1 MCGIA
6 GWLDESRELN
16 ERQDELLRMSE
27 ALRHRG
33 PDEHGAYIR
42 RHAALLH
49 RRLSVIDPENGQQ
62 PMSTLYEGEKYTIVY
77 NGELYNTAELRDELK
92 AAGFGFGT
100 RSDTEV
106 LLKAYCYYKEKC
118 AEKLNGIFA
127 FAVFEEGSKRLFL
140 CRDRVGV
147 KPLFYHQYDSG
158 FLFGSEIKAILQSGM
173 VAPAVGEEG
182 LYELFFLGPARTP
195 GNGIFKGIHEL
206 LPGEYAVY
214 EGGRL
219 TKHRYFRLTAHEHEA
234 GESETIEELRSLLTD
249 AVERQL
255 VSDVPLCFFLSG
267 GLDSSIICQ
276 TASNFFIRNSAS
288 PQTSI
293 QSLSHHAV
301 TAPFTK
307 GSRNRVIDTYSIE
320 YEDNRQY
327 FTRSLFQPNADYE
340 YIGMMVQSTGSR
352 HHEIVL
358 SNEDVLQALYPSV
371 TARDLPGYVDID
383 SSLLLFCQEIKKHF
397 TVALSGECADE
408 LFGGYPWY
416 HNHDILFED
425 CFPWS
430 REQDIRRS
438 VLKKG
443 ILPRGEDYVRQKY
456 LDTLKE
462 ADSLPSD
469 SRIDRRMREMF
480 ALNYYWFM
488 QCLLERKD
496 RCSMWSGLEV
506 RVPFCDYRL
515 IDYAYNLPW
524 ELKAYGGRE
533 KGIIRKA
540 FEDILPREIVY
551 RKKSPYPK
559 THNPVYMKLCA
570 EKVNEI
576 LGDKSRHIN
585 SLIDPDGVIA
595 IIEHPDSIRSPWYGQ
610 LMKAP
615 QILAY
620 LIQLDDWLENYH
632 VDVDI

>member
-6 GWLDESRELN
+6 GWLDQTRPIN
-16 ERQDELLRMSE
+16 EMDEVLQKMSDSLR
-27 ALRHRG
+27 RRG

-49 RRLSVIDPENGQQ
+49 RRLSVIDPENGHQ

-77 NGELYNTAELRDELK
+77 NGELYNTEELREELK
-92 AAGFGFGT
+92 AVGFGFGT

-127 FAVFEEGSKRLFL
+127 FAVFEENAGRLFL

-147 KPLFYHQYDSG
+147 KPLFYHTYKG
-158 FLFGSEIKAILQSGM
+158 GIVFGSEIKAILNSGT
-173 VAPAVGEEG
+173 VTPAIDEEG

-195 GNGIFKGIHEL
+195 GNGVFKGISEL

-214 EGGRL
+214 EDGKLR
-219 TKHRYFRLTAHEHEA
+219 KSRYFRLTAHPHEA
-234 GESETIEELRSLLTD
+234 DKKETVEKLRFLLTD
-249 AVERQL
+249 AIERQL
-255 VSDVPLCFFLSG
+255 VSDVPMCFFLSG
-267 GLDSSIICQ
+267 GLDSSVICQ
-276 TASNFFIRNSAS
+276 TAANFRKRNKLS
-288 PQTSI
+288 P
-293 QSLSHHAV
+293 
-301 TAPFTK
+301 
-307 GSRNRVIDTYSIE
+307 IDTYSVE
-320 YEDNRQY
+320 YADNRRY
-327 FTRSLFQPNADYE
+327 FTKSLFQPTADYE
-340 YIGMMVQSTGSR
+340 YIGLMVQSCGSR

-358 SNEDVLQALYPSV
+358 DNEDVLEALYPSV
-371 TARDLPGYVDID
+371 QARDLPGYVDID
-383 SSLLLFCQEIKKHF
+383 SSLLLFCKEIKKNF

-430 REQDIRRS
+430 REQGVRRQ

-443 ILPRGEDYVRQKY
+443 ILPKGEEYVRDRY
-456 LDTLKE
+456 LDTVRAVDTLPG
-462 ADSLPSD
+462 DSA
-469 SRIDRRMREMF
+469 IDRRMREMF

-496 RCSMWSGLEV
+496 RCSMYSGLEV

-515 IDYAYNLPW
+515 IDCAYNMPW
-524 ELKAYGGRE
+524 EYKALSGRE
-533 KGIIRKA
+533 KGVIRKA
-540 FEDILPREIVY
+540 FEGILPYDICY

-559 THNPVYMKLCA
+559 THNPVYMELCKK
-570 EKVNEI
+570 KVAEI
-576 LGDKSRHIN
+576 LSDKSRRIN
-585 SLIDPDGVIA
+585 SLIDENGVRDIM
-595 IIEHPDSIRSPWYGQ
+595 EHPENIRSPWYGQ

-620 LIQLDDWLENYH
+620 LIEVDCWLETYK
-632 VDVDI
+632 VEIELP

>member
-6 GWLDESRELN
+6 GWLDQTRPIN
-16 ERQDELLRMSE
+16 EEEEILQKMSE
-27 ALRHRG
+27 SLKRRG

-62 PMSTLYEGEKYTIVY
+62 PMSTLYEGEKFTIVY
-77 NGELYNTAELRDELK
+77 NGELYNTDELREELK
-92 AAGFGFGT
+92 AVGFGFGT
-100 RSDTEV
+100 HSDTEV

-127 FAVFEEGSKRLFL
+127 FAVYEENAGRLFL

-147 KPLFYHQYDSG
+147 KPLFYHTYKG
-158 FLFGSEIKAILQSGM
+158 GLVFASEIKAILNSGT
-173 VAPAVGEEG
+173 VSPVVTEEG

-195 GNGIFKGIHEL
+195 GNGIFKGIREL

-214 EGGRL
+214 EDGELR
-219 TKHRYFRLTAHEHEA
+219 KSRYFRLSAHPHEA
-234 GESETIEELRSLLTD
+234 NEKETVEKIRYLLTD
-249 AVERQL
+249 AIERQL
-255 VSDVPLCFFLSG
+255 VSDVPMCFFLSG

-276 TASNFFIRNSAS
+276 TAANFHRRNKLS
-288 PQTSI
+288 P
-293 QSLSHHAV
+293 
-301 TAPFTK
+301 
-307 GSRNRVIDTYSIE
+307 IDTYSVE
-320 YEDNRQY
+320 YADNRRY
-327 FTRSLFQPNADYE
+327 FTKTLFQPNADYE
-340 YIGMMVQSTGSR
+340 YIGLMVQSCGSR

-358 SNEDVLQALYPSV
+358 DNADVLEALYPSV
-371 TARDLPGYVDID
+371 IARDLPGYVDID
-383 SSLLLFCQEIKKHF
+383 SSLLLFCKEIKKNF
-397 TVALSGECADE
+397 SVALSGECADE

-430 REQDIRRS
+430 REQGVRRQ

-443 ILPRGEDYVRQKY
+443 ILPKGEEYVRERY
-456 LDTLKE
+456 LDTIRAVDTLPD
-462 ADSLPSD
+462 DSA
-469 SRIDRRMREMF
+469 IDRRMREMF

-496 RCSMWSGLEV
+496 RCSMYSGLEV

-515 IDYAYNLPW
+515 IDCAYNMPW
-524 ELKAYGGRE
+524 EYKALSGRE
-533 KGIIRKA
+533 KGVIRKA
-540 FEDILPREIVY
+540 FEGILPYDICY

-559 THNPVYMKLCA
+559 THNPVYMELCKKKI
-570 EKVNEI
+570 EEI
-576 LGDKSRHIN
+576 IGDKNRRIN
-585 SLIDPDGVIA
+585 SLIDANGVREIM
-595 IIEHPDSIRSPWYGQ
+595 EHPENIRSPWYGQ

-620 LIQLDDWLENYH
+620 LIEVDYWLESYKVEIDPH
-632 VDVDI
+632 